1 MKKNIFLGLLFN
13 LCLGYAQDYKPLL
26 TEENYWDVCYWSYT
40 NPMGCYF
47 SGQRYFIDGEVEIN
61 GIVYKVVK
69 SYQLQTEETESCVTS
84 PYQPILNETS
94 ISGYMREDLTQQKVY
109 TFKDGVEYLVYDYSL
124 EIGDTF
130 EITYPY
136 TGLSGQVVE
145 VVGIEQVLHPD
156 GEWVKKFIFQ
166 NENGLAFNE
175 TVNYYTEGIGGTEG
189 LFFPFGL
196 RFEYYSDLVGFGNT
210 LSIKDNVSL
219 KSFTVSPNPCYD
231 LIQINFL
238 NGISQI
244 DGIEIHNSLGQ
255 QVFSTKN
262 ILEKT
267 FISIDIKPGIY
278 FLSIKDFSGHIYYQ
292 KIIRQ

>member
-1 MKKNIFLGLLFN
+1 MKKIILLGLLFN
-13 LCLGYAQDYKPLL
+13 FCLGFAQDYKPLL
-26 TEENYWDVCYWSYT
+26 NEEYYWDVCSWSYS

-47 SGQRYFIDGEVEIN
+47 SGQRYYIDGVAVLN
-61 GIVYKVVK
+61 GKEYKVVK
-69 SYQLQTEETESCVTS
+69 SNSLQTEEDVSCVTN
-84 PYQPILNETS
+84 PYQPIMGESN

-130 EITYPY
+130 EINYPY
-136 TGLSGQVVE
+136 TGLSGQIVE
-145 VVGIEQVLHPD
+145 VVAIEQVLHPD
-156 GEWVKKFIFQ
+156 GEWVKKFVFQ
-166 NENGLAFNE
+166 NENGLDFNE

-196 RFEYYSDLVGFGNT
+196 RFEYYTDMVGFGNT
-210 LSIKDNVSL
+210 LSIQDNESL
-219 KSFTVSPNPCYD
+219 KSFTVSPNPCND
-231 LIQINFL
+231 MIQINFL

-244 DGIEIHNSLGQ
+244 DSIEIHNSLGQ
-255 QVFSTKN
+255 QVFLTKN

-267 FISIDIKPGIY
+267 FISIDSKPGIY

>member
-1 MKKNIFLGLLFN
+1 MKKIILLGLLFN
-13 LCLGYAQDYKPLL
+13 FCLSFAQDYKPLL
-26 TEENYWDVCYWSYT
+26 NEEYYWDVCSWSYA

-47 SGQRYFIDGEVEIN
+47 SGQRYFIDGDIEIN
-61 GIVYKVVK
+61 GIEYKVVK
-69 SYQLQTEETESCVTS
+69 FYSLQSEEGISCVTN
-84 PYQPILNETS
+84 PYQPIIGESN

-124 EIGDTF
+124 EIGDTI

-156 GEWVKKFIFQ
+156 GEWVKKFVFQ

-196 RFEYYSDLVGFGNT
+196 RFEYYTDLVGFGSI
-210 LSIKDNVSL
+210 LSSEEIENASKISVY
-219 KSFTVSPNPCYD
+219 PNPFQHE
-231 LIQINFL
+231 IQIHFNESFE
-238 NGISQI
+238 QI
-244 DGIEIHNSLGQ
+244 KEVLIYNILGLKI
-255 QVFSTKN
+255 FSTY
-262 ILEKT
+262 
-267 FISIDIKPGIY
+267 DIGEELI
-278 FLSIKDFSGHIYYQ
+278 IKEEFSKGLYLLVVLDKSGNTVTI
-292 KIIRQ
+292 KLLK